1 MFSRILVAVDFSAPT
16 EAALARARALAE
28 AFQSQLHLLHV
39 LPNVFLRAVVSDPHR
54 IESAMVDRWLERAH
68 EYGRPLRA
76 IAAVERSD
84 DPAEAI
90 VRYARNNS
98 IELIVIGTHGRR
110 GLAHALKGSVAEQV
124 TRRAP
129 CPVLSVHEQSPVQ
142 RQLFPT
148 AAKHLAAV
156 RTVESAARP
165 ELRGKPAS

>member
-1 MFSRILVAVDFSAPT
+1 MFLRILVAVDYSAPT

-28 AFQSQLHLLHV
+28 AFQAQLHLLHV
-39 LPNVFLRAVVSDPHR
+39 LPNVFLRAVVSDPR
-54 IESAMVDRWLERAH
+54 YVESAVAHQWLERVR
-68 EYGRPLRA
+68 ECGPLRP

-90 VRYARNNS
+90 VRYARTNT
-98 IELIVIGTHGRR
+98 IDLIVVGTHGRR
-110 GLAHALKGSVAEQV
+110 GIAHALKGSVAEQV

-129 CPVLSVHEQSPVQ
+129 CPVLTVHEESPVQ

-156 RTVESAARP
+156 RRAGSTARS